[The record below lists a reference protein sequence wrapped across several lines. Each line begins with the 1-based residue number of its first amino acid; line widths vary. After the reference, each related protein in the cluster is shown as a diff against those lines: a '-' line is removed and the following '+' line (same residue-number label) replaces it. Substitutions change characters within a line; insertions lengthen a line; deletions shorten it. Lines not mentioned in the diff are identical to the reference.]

1 MQTAFRNELRLG
13 FGLGRLHHVWS
24 RQRRERIVM
33 RAIDAGFSHLD
44 VAPAYGDGLCES
56 EVGRILGARR
66 HAVSIASKFGIS
78 CSNWGARNEP
88 LYYARKVAGSLFS
101 STYGMEYTFRDFSAS
116 TAVASLE
123 ASLRRLRSDYIDYF
137 FVHEPLGLD
146 DLTAAGGLVDALED
160 QKRKGKILHYGIAA
174 PTALLIEAQR
184 ARLEIGDA
192 TQFELS
198 SRSTELLAD
207 PQRKHS
213 WFSYGI
219 VRHLSGGDSN
229 RRIEPVESLRWF
241 FSNFPAAVPI
251 MATNRE
257 DELSRLERAILA
269 LR

>member
-1 MQTAFRNELRLG
+1 MQSGLRNERRMA

-66 HAVSIASKFGIS
+66 HTVTIATKFGIP
-78 CSNWGARNEP
+78 CSSWGAKNE
-88 LYYARKVAGSLFS
+88 LVYYARKIAGRLFS
-101 STYGMEYTFRDFSAS
+101 STYGIEYTSRDFSAS

-123 ASLRRLRSDYIDYF
+123 ASLRRLRSDYVDYF

-146 DLTAAGGLVDALED
+146 DLTAAGGLIDALED
-160 QKRKGKILHYGIAA
+160 QKRRGKILHYGLAA
-174 PTALLIEAQR
+174 PTPLLIEAQR
-184 ARLEIGDA
+184 AGLEIGDA

-198 SRSTELLAD
+198 SRSTELLAA
-207 PQRKHS
+207 PRPNHS

-219 VRHLSGGDSN
+219 VRHLGGGDSN
-229 RRIEPVESLRWF
+229 RRLEPLESLRWF
-241 FSNFPAAVPI
+241 FSNFPAVVPI

-257 DELSRLERAILA
+257 GELSRLERAIMA
-269 LR
+269 LH